1 MFLRKTPRKK
11 DGKTHD
17 YWSVVENKRVACGR
31 VVQRHVLYLGEINS
45 TQAAVWRK
53 AIEVLD
59 DDVGHPRTMAL
70 FPEDRCAGIAPDASI
85 VQLRLSD
92 MRLCRPRQWGACWLA
107 GQLWQALQLDRFW
120 ADHLPPS
127 RKGTRWDQVLQVLV
141 SYRLIAPG
149 SEWKLHRDW
158 FGRSAMADLLGADFG
173 LAESHKLYACHDF
186 LLQHKD
192 ALFSHLTAR
201 WRDLFNANFDVLLYD
216 LTSTYFEINASDV
229 AGGDKR
235 RHGYSRD
242 KRPDCPQVVIALV
255 VTPDGLPLAYEV
267 LPGNTAD
274 CTTLRMFLARIEQQY
289 GRARRIWVMD
299 RGIPT
304 EAVLAEM
311 RASDPPVQ
319 YLVGTPKGRL
329 SRVEKQ
335 LLAKPWQEA
344 RPGVSVKLLDEDGEL
359 YVFAES
365 AARVSKERAMRRRQL
380 KWLWKRL
387 RELAAMEVPREEM
400 LMKLGAARARAP
412 TAWRLVDIEMDKE
425 SAMFIYALNR
435 LKLRR
440 IRQREGRYL
449 LRTNLTENDPAL
461 LWQYLH
467 AARCCRTGVQGPEG
481 RPGDT
486 ASLPSGS
493 TQGRSSYLH
502 CVFGLLPADHV
513 AASPACPGT
522 WADRAEC
529 SREVRSRSDD
539 RRSSADHRRTRAA
552 AHSLHPA
559 GAGTQAPDPAAQA
572 QFAAAATTADH
583 LPHGFQT
590 PRVVQTFPTNP
601 LIGNGRETENTP
613 IREDGLTVLPLT
625 GLAATAPSIAAAS
638 EHRSSA
644 VVHAFQREH
653 PCPSTGAC
661 PGYVKDHIHP
671 LARLRGFASLMHRF
685 QPRSL

>member
-17 YWSVVENKRVACGR
+17 YWSVVENKRVAGGR

-45 TQAAVWRK
+45 SQAAVWRK

-59 DDVGHPRTMAL
+59 EDAGQPRTLAL
-70 FPEDRCAGIAPDASI
+70 FPEDRCAGVAPDTSV

-107 GQLWQALQLDRFW
+107 GQLWRELELDRFW
-120 ADHLPPS
+120 ADRLPPS
-127 RKGTRWDQVLQVLV
+127 RKGTQWDQILQVLV

-158 FGRSAMADLLGADFG
+158 FGKSAMADLLGADFG
-173 LAESHKLYACHDF
+173 LAEAHKLYACHDL
-186 LLQHKD
+186 LLQHKAD
-192 ALFSHLTAR
+192 LFSHLMAR

-229 AGGDKR
+229 AEGDKR

-255 VTPDGLPLAYEV
+255 VTTDGLPLAYEV

-289 GRARRIWVMD
+289 GRARRVWVMD

-329 SRVEKQ
+329 SRLEKP

-344 RPGVSVKLLDEDGEL
+344 RAGVQVKLLAEDNEL
-359 YVFAES
+359 YVYAES
-365 AARVSKERAMRRRQL
+365 VDRVSKERAMRKRQL

-387 RELAAMEVPREEM
+387 RELAAMEIPREEM

-425 SAMFIYALNR
+425 GAMFIYTLNR
-435 LKLRR
+435 QKLRR
-440 IRQREGRYL
+440 IRRREGRYL

-461 LWQYLH
+461 LWQYYTQLITVEEAFKNLKGDLAIRPVFHQEQRRIEAHIFIAFLAYCLQITLQRRLH
-467 AARCCRTGVQGPEG
+467 ALAPGLTARSALEKFAAVQMIDVHLPTTGGRELLLTRYTQPEPEL
-481 RPGDT
+481 RLLIQQLKLQLPPQPTPRIAT
-486 ASLPSGS
+486 ASVP
-493 TQGRSSYLH
+493 RH
-502 CVFGLLPADHV
+502 LL
-513 AASPACPGT
+513 
-522 WADRAEC
+522 
-529 SREVRSRSDD
+529 
-539 RRSSADHRRTRAA
+539 
-552 AHSLHPA
+552 
-559 GAGTQAPDPAAQA
+559 
-572 QFAAAATTADH
+572 
-583 LPHGFQT
+583 
-590 PRVVQTFPTNP
+590 
-601 LIGNGRETENTP
+601 
-613 IREDGLTVLPLT
+613 
-625 GLAATAPSIAAAS
+625 
-638 EHRSSA
+638 
-644 VVHAFQREH
+644 
-653 PCPSTGAC
+653 
-661 PGYVKDHIHP
+661 
-671 LARLRGFASLMHRF
+671 
-685 QPRSL
+685 